1 VNSNAK
7 TNLPMAELAQG
18 AVSLSLLAEL
28 FDRAPDITFFVK
40 DREGRYL
47 VVNDSL
53 VERCGHRTKAE
64 LIGKRVSDI
73 FPGDLGR
80 RPFEQD
86 ASVLRTGR
94 PIYELLELH
103 WYSPQRAGWCLTT
116 KLPWRDEAGKII
128 GLIGISRDVHA
139 PESQSEVPAALARA
153 LEEFESNLAD
163 PVSPAGLAR
172 RAGLSSV
179 RFARLMKRLYRLTPS
194 QFITKTR
201 VTAASRLLRET
212 GQSVADIA
220 VACGYCDHSAFTRA
234 FRAATGRTPTQF
246 RGAGAG

>member
-1 VNSNAK
+1 MKKIANAK
-7 TNLPMAELAQG
+7 LLVTELSTG
-18 AVSLSLLAEL
+18 SVSLSLLAEL

-47 VVNDSL
+47 VVNHSL
-53 VERCGHRTKAE
+53 VERCGRRTKAE

-103 WYSPQRAGWCLTT
+103 WYSPQQPGWCLTT
-116 KLPWRDEAGKII
+116 KLPWRDEVGRIV

-139 PESQSEVPAALARA
+139 PESQSEVPGALAKV
-153 LEEFESNLAD
+153 LEQFEKNLSD
-163 PVSPAGLAR
+163 PVSPAELAR
-172 RAGLSSV
+172 RAGLSPV

-194 QFITKTR
+194 QFITKAR

-212 GQSVADIA
+212 DQSVAEIA
-220 VACGYCDHSAFTRA
+220 VACGYCDHSAFTRV
-234 FRAATGRTPTQF
+234 FHAATGRTPTQF
-246 RGAGAG
+246 RAVGAD